1 MRPAPSSGFRWIWCS
16 PSESTSKSG
25 LLDTKRDIIQ
35 IEKGKEIKKM
45 YEYEILYK
53 GTNEHDILY
62 GYSLRDLARRYPEID
77 PNSYMVL
84 MRTYID

>member
-1 MRPAPSSGFRWIWCS
+1 M
-16 PSESTSKSG
+16 
-25 LLDTKRDIIQ
+25 DTKRDIIQ

>member
-1 MRPAPSSGFRWIWCS
+1 MGVLR
-16 PSESTSKSG
+16 
-25 LLDTKRDIIQ
+25 
-35 IEKGKEIKKM
+35 KGDKKM

-62 GYSLRDLARRYPEID
+62 GYSLRDLARRYPDID
-77 PNSYMVL
+77 PSTYVVL